1 MNRTKKNRKAFG
13 LLSFILMFALLVSAC
28 SSGGGTPAQPEAS
41 AKQTEAAAPA
51 DEKTTDESEPAEAEP
66 AAEPANPNSTP
77 EMDFDMG
84 GRTIK
89 VVAWW
94 DMQIEDNNPDNIQRI
109 ANLEALKKKHNF
121 NIEYVSIDFGEYQ
134 EKVVA
139 SLMAG
144 EPLGDIVR
152 LGKGYS
158 IPALT
163 KQDLLWPLEEYTKND
178 KVFNQKTTNEYM
190 QYEGHGYGFTEDQS
204 SFISG
209 IFYNRTLMQELGMKP
224 LQEYVDEDNWN
235 WDTFVKVAKEANKD
249 RNNDGKLDTW
259 GLAQT
264 SLIEPILYSNEASL
278 TQEDKQNL
286 EDPKT
291 KAALNFASKL
301 ATDKVGR
308 PTEGG
313 DWTEPS
319 TFFRQGNTLMYSGAM
334 YEIEGIKT
342 DMPDYDIGFVPFP
355 KGPDATAYHSGESRY
370 QALTIPKAVENP
382 EQLMYI
388 WEKINEI
395 DSIYDYP
402 EQSTLET
409 HLSDEADIANAREV
423 AKGMLV
429 LDHNTFPSLPY
440 WDFVGELNDGVSVST
455 VIEKY
460 KATFQSAIDEV
471 YKK

>member
-1 MNRTKKNRKAFG
+1 MKKNKFM
-13 LLSFILMFALLVSAC
+13 LLSLIFAAMLLINAC
-28 SSGGGTPAQPEAS
+28 SSA
-41 AKQTEAAAPA
+41 
-51 DEKTTDESEPAEAEP
+51 P
-66 AAEPANPNSTP
+66 AAEPAPEKPAPQEEQAPAETEPKNENSTP

-94 DMQIEDNNPDNIQRI
+94 DMQITDNNPDNIKRI
-109 ANLEALKKKHNF
+109 ENLEALKKKHNF

-144 EPLGDIVR
+144 EPLGDFVR
-152 LGKGYS
+152 LGKNYA

-163 KQDLLWPLEEYTKND
+163 KQDLLWPVDDYIKND
-178 KVFNQKTTNEYM
+178 KVFNQKTTKEYM
-190 QYEGHGYGFTEDQS
+190 QYEGKGYGFTEDKS
-204 SFISG
+204 SFING
-209 IFYNRTLMQELGMKP
+209 IFYNRTLMQELGLKP
-224 LQEYVDEDNWN
+224 LQEYVDADEWN
-235 WDTFVKVAKEANKD
+235 WDNFLAVAKQANKD

-264 SLIEPILYSNEASL
+264 GLLEPILYSNEASL
-278 TQEDKQNL
+278 TKEDKQNL

-291 KAALNFASKL
+291 KEALNFLNKL
-301 ATDKVGR
+301 ATEKVGR

-313 DWTEPS
+313 DWTEPA

-342 DMPDYDIGFVPFP
+342 DMPDYDIGFLPYP
-355 KGPDATAYHSGESRY
+355 KGPSASAYHSGESRY
-370 QALTIPKAVENP
+370 QAITIPKAVENP

-402 EQSTLET
+402 EQSTLER
-409 HLSDEADIANAREV
+409 HLTDEADINNAREV
-423 AKGMLV
+423 AAGMLV

-440 WDFVGELNDGVSVST
+440 WDFDGELKEGVSVST
-455 VIEKY
+455 LIEKY
-460 KATFQSAIDEV
+460 KAPFQAAIDEV
-471 YKK
+471 YK

>member
-1 MNRTKKNRKAFG
+1 MRKNTFMMISLVLVMF
-13 LLSFILMFALLVSAC
+13 LLITAC
-28 SSGGGTPAQPEAS
+28 STGSS
-41 AKQTEAAAPA
+41 AQTEPETKAPQEEQA
-51 DEKTTDESEPAEAEP
+51 TNETEPKNET
-66 AAEPANPNSTP
+66 STP

-94 DMQIEDNNPDNIQRI
+94 NMEMTDSNPDNIQRI
-109 ANLEALKKKHNF
+109 ENLEALKKKHNF
-121 NIEYVSIDFGEYQ
+121 NIEYISIDFGEYQ

-152 LGKGYS
+152 LGKSYA

-163 KQDLLWPLEEYTKND
+163 KQDLLWPVDEYTKND
-178 KVFNQKTTNEYM
+178 KVFNQKTTNQYM
-190 QYEGHGYGFTEDQS
+190 QYEGRGYGFTEDQS

-224 LQEYVDEDNWN
+224 LQEYVDEDQWN
-235 WDTFVKVAKEANKD
+235 WDTFIEVAKKANKD

-259 GLAQT
+259 GLAQRG
-264 SLIEPILYSNEASL
+264 LLEPVLYSNEASL
-278 TQEDKQNL
+278 TNGDKQNL
-286 EDPKT
+286 DDPKT
-291 KAALNFASKL
+291 KEALSFVSRM
-301 ATDKVGR
+301 ATEQVGR
-308 PTEGG
+308 ASEGG
-313 DWTEPS
+313 DWTEPA

-342 DMPDYDIGFVPFP
+342 DMQDYDIGFLPFP
-355 KGPDATAYHSGESRY
+355 KGPSATAYHSGESQY
-370 QALTIPKAVENP
+370 QALTIPKAVEHP

-402 EQSTLET
+402 GQSTLET
-409 HLSDEADIANAREV
+409 HLADEADIENARTV
-423 AKGMLV
+423 ADGMLV
-429 LDHNTFPSLPY
+429 LDHNTFPSLPF
-440 WDFVGELNDGVSVST
+440 WDFNGELVDGVSVST

-460 KATFQSAIDEV
+460 KAPFQAAIDEV
-471 YKK
+471 YKQKK

>member
-1 MNRTKKNRKAFG
+1 MNRSMLNKKMAA
-13 LLSFILMFALLVSAC
+13 LLGFILMFALLASAC
-28 SSGGGTPAQPEAS
+28 SSGGGNEAKPEAS
-41 AKQTEAAAPA
+41 AKQAEAAAPA
-51 DEKTTDESEPAEAEP
+51 EEKTAEP
-66 AAEPANPNSTP
+66 ATEAAEEAEPANPNSTP

-109 ANLEALKKKHNF
+109 KNLEALKKKHNF

-152 LGKGYS
+152 LGKDYA

-163 KQDLLWPLEEYTKND
+163 KQDLLWPVEEYTKND
-178 KVFNQKTTNEYM
+178 QVFNQKTTNEYM
-190 QYEGHGYGFTEDQS
+190 QYNGHGYGFTEDKS

-278 TQEDKQNL
+278 TKEDKQNL

-301 ATDKVGR
+301 ATGKVGR
-308 PTEGG
+308 PSEGG

-355 KGPDATAYHSGESRY
+355 KGPDASAYHSGESRY
-370 QALTIPKAVENP
+370 QALTIPKAVKNP

-409 HLSDEADIANAREV
+409 HLSDEADIENAREV